1 MPACDGDR
9 PDVVATV
16 GTGRPRLRRRL
27 VWAAAGAA
35 ALAGLVLVLLLGPNR
50 NPPPE
55 RLSTLPAEAPKVQ
68 VKAPLAPE
76 ARRVAIRFIQTAVA
90 REHLDE
96 AWELVGPSLR
106 GGMTKQ
112 QWTTGD
118 NPVVPFPIAKLDVA
132 PYKVDESYKDSALLE
147 VALLPRKGS
156 GVRAQIFFLELKKL
170 GTGRQA
176 RWVVDNWVP
185 RASVPVPR

>member
-1 MPACDGDR
+1 
-9 PDVVATV
+9 VVATV

-27 VWAAAGAA
+27 VWGAAGAA
-35 ALAGLVLVLLLGPNR
+35 ALGGVVLLLLLGPNT
-50 NPPPE
+50 NAPPE

-96 AWELVGPSLR
+96 AWELVGPNLR

-112 QWTTGD
+112 QWTAGA

-132 PYKVDESYKDSALLE
+132 PYKIDESYKDSALLE

>member
-1 MPACDGDR
+1 
-9 PDVVATV
+9 VVATV

-27 VWAAAGAA
+27 VWVGTGAA
-35 ALAGLVLVLLLGPNR
+35 AAVAIVLVLVLGPNT
-50 NPPPE
+50 NAPPV
-55 RLSTLPAEAPKVQ
+55 RISTVPAEVPKPQ

-96 AWELVGPSLR
+96 AWDLVGPNLR
-106 GGMTKQ
+106 GGMTKA
-112 QWTTGD
+112 QWTTGN

-132 PYKVDESYKDSALLE
+132 PYKVDESFEDSALLE
-147 VALLPRKGS
+147 VALLPRAGS

-170 GTGRQA
+170 GTGGQA

-185 RASVPVPR
+185 RASAVTPR